1 MGTPSNRPRFALI
14 LPAAGSG
21 QRLGES
27 IPKPYLSIA
36 GRTILEHTLQPFVDT
51 GALVHVVIPTEKN
64 YIQTAKQCVAS
75 SFPALSFDVIQGG
88 KERQYSIEKGLD
100 AMKTA
105 GIDAQWVAVHDA
117 VRPFITVDE
126 IQRCLDAAV
135 QFGAAIIAVPAKDTI
150 KMVDLDSDQS
160 LKTEKISDYKTVA
173 HRIED
178 TPPRAQCWQAQTPQI
193 FDSSLLKQAYENARE
208 LSIVGTDDASLV
220 EALGRDV
227 YVVEGR
233 RENFKI
239 TYPIDLTLTRWLL
252 EGEDN

>member
-64 YIQTAKQCVAS
+64 YIQTAKQCITA

-88 KERQYSIEKGLD
+88 EERQYSIEKGLD

-126 IQRCLDAAV
+126 IQQCLDAAV
-135 QFGAAIIAVPAKDTI
+135 QFGAAIVAVPAKDTI
-150 KMVDLDSDQS
+150 KMVDLESKASSKAQKTSDHRAVT
-160 LKTEKISDYKTVA
+160 L
-173 HRIED
+173 RIED

-193 FDSSLLKQAYENARE
+193 FDSSLLKQAYQNARE
-208 LSIVGTDDASLV
+208 SSIIGTDDASLV
-220 EALGRDV
+220 EALGHDV

>member
-27 IPKPYLSIA
+27 IPKPYLSVA

-100 AMKTA
+100 AMKNA

-135 QFGAAIIAVPAKDTI
+135 QFGAAIVAVPAKDTI
-150 KMVDLDSDQS
+150 KMVDIDADHQ
-160 LKTEKISDYKTVA
+160 TVA

-220 EALGRDV
+220 EALDRDV

-252 EGEDN
+252 EGEEK